1 MKRNTVLAAVMTGAL
16 ATAIVPM
23 AQAQDVPLP
32 AVTHDINGAEYFLT
46 QDGTHYVPDRN
57 LVNIAFDQL
66 SAADRERA
74 VDVAKAAVA
83 GLIDAP
89 AAETAA
95 PQAPTAEATTPV
107 EQPDPT
113 GDHQDVPFTAE
124 DVDPNN
130 PAPAAA
136 GLIALP
142 AVLAIGGLT
151 YYLNADGKTYVTDL
165 ARINEPPTDAEVKD
179 SNALLAENA
188 AEVARQGLATS
199 KAAGQAPVEAQQQA
213 APAQAASA
221 QSPVAEQRGI
231 AAETGSNTLVR
242 ALFALVV
249 ASIIG
254 AAVFAYGRRYLI

>member
-23 AQAQDVPLP
+23 AQAQDIPLP

-89 AAETAA
+89 E
-95 PQAPTAEATTPV
+95 APTTQPSAETTPV
-107 EQPDPT
+107 EQPAPT

-199 KAAGQAPVEAQQQA
+199 KAAGQVPVEVQQQA
-213 APAQAASA
+213 APAQAQAEA
-221 QSPVAEQRGI
+221 PAAEQRGI

>member
-57 LVNIAFDQL
+57 LVNVAFDQL

-89 AAETAA
+89 AAPTTET
-95 PQAPTAEATTPV
+95 PVAETTTPV
-107 EQPDPT
+107 EQPAPT

-124 DVDPNN
+124 DIDPNN

-213 APAQAASA
+213 APAQA
-221 QSPVAEQRGI
+221 PVAEQRGI

-254 AAVFAYGRRYLI
+254 AAVFAYGRRFLI

>member
-1 MKRNTVLAAVMTGAL
+1 MKRNTVLAAVMTSAL
-16 ATAIVPM
+16 ATAIAPM

-89 AAETAA
+89 E
-95 PQAPTAEATTPV
+95 APTAETIAETTPV
-107 EQPDPT
+107 EQPAPT

-124 DVDPNN
+124 DIDPNN

-213 APAQAASA
+213 APAQAQAEA
-221 QSPVAEQRGI
+221 PAAEQRGI

>member
-16 ATAIVPM
+16 ATTIVPM

-74 VDVAKAAVA
+74 VDVAKAAAA

-89 AAETAA
+89 SA
-95 PQAPTAEATTPV
+95 PEATTPV
-107 EQPDPT
+107 EQPAPT

-124 DVDPNN
+124 DIDPNN

-199 KAAGQAPVEAQQQA
+199 KAAGQAPVEVQQQSA
-213 APAQAASA
+213 PVQAPAEV
-221 QSPVAEQRGI
+221 PVAEQRGI

>member
-89 AAETAA
+89 E
-95 PQAPTAEATTPV
+95 APTAETIAETTPV
-107 EQPDPT
+107 EQPAPT

-124 DVDPNN
+124 DIDPNN

-213 APAQAASA
+213 APAQA
-221 QSPVAEQRGI
+221 PVAEQRGI

>member
-74 VDVAKAAVA
+74 VDVAKAAAA

-89 AAETAA
+89 E
-95 PQAPTAEATTPV
+95 APTAETTAETTPV
-107 EQPDPT
+107 EQPAPT

-124 DVDPNN
+124 DIDPNN

-213 APAQAASA
+213 APAQA
-221 QSPVAEQRGI
+221 PVAEQRGI

-254 AAVFAYGRRYLI
+254 AAVFAYGRRFLI

>member
-74 VDVAKAAVA
+74 VDVAKSAVA

-89 AAETAA
+89 SA
-95 PQAPTAEATTPV
+95 PKATTPV
-107 EQPDPT
+107 EQPAPT

-124 DVDPNN
+124 DIDPNN

-199 KAAGQAPVEAQQQA
+199 KAAGQTPVEVQQQA
-213 APAQAASA
+213 APVQAPAEV
-221 QSPVAEQRGI
+221 PVAEQRGI

>member
-16 ATAIVPM
+16 ATAIVPL

-74 VDVAKAAVA
+74 VDVAKAAAA

-89 AAETAA
+89 E
-95 PQAPTAEATTPV
+95 APTAETTAETTPV
-107 EQPDPT
+107 EQPAPT

-124 DVDPNN
+124 DIDPNN

-213 APAQAASA
+213 APAQT
-221 QSPVAEQRGI
+221 PVAEQRGI

-254 AAVFAYGRRYLI
+254 AAVFAYGRRFLI